1 VDLTPPSDLFEVES
15 RKNNLSPRIA
25 EFQHCNFST
34 DHVKD
39 GGESPPA
46 INEYDS
52 GSCKFTTPAYNMDL
66 EHLRVIRKQNNSF
79 LSF

>member
-1 VDLTPPSDLFEVES
+1 MDLTPPSDLFEVES
-15 RKNNLSPRIA
+15 RKNNFSPRIA
-25 EFQHCNFST
+25 EFRHCNFST
-34 DHVKD
+34 GHSRE
-39 GGESPPA
+39 GGESPPP

-66 EHLRVIRKQNNSF
+66 EHLRVIRQQNSSF